1 MGKNEGSAGRRMT
14 GNEEKDIIDRLQEDS
29 LGYHAS
35 GAPMNALRRAAGLPE
50 MPDKKLQI
58 EAPKI
63 ERELEMIR
71 KELSRMN
78 DIISRKRTF

>member
-1 MGKNEGSAGRRMT
+1 MT
-14 GNEEKDIIDRLQEDS
+14 VKEEKDIIDGLRDES

-35 GAPMNALRRAAGLPE
+35 GAPMNALRRSAGLQE
-50 MPDKKLQI
+50 MPDRKLQI

-71 KELSRMN
+71 KELRQVN
-78 DIISRKRTF
+78 DILKRGLRK

>member
-1 MGKNEGSAGRRMT
+1 MT
-14 GNEEKDIIDRLQEDS
+14 GKEEKDIINRLQEDA

-50 MPDKKLQI
+50 LPDRKLQI

-63 ERELEMIR
+63 ERELKKLR
-71 KELSRMN
+71 KELNRMN
-78 DIISRKRTF
+78 DILSRKRSW

>member
-1 MGKNEGSAGRRMT
+1 MT
-14 GNEEKDIIDRLQEDS
+14 AKEEREIIDGLRDEA

-50 MPDKKLQI
+50 LPDKKLQI

-71 KELSRMN
+71 KELRQMN
-78 DIISRKRTF
+78 DILKRGLRK

>member
-1 MGKNEGSAGRRMT
+1 MT

-50 MPDKKLQI
+50 LESPDRKLQI
-58 EAPKI
+58 EAPEI
-63 ERELEMIR
+63 ERELKKIR
-71 KELSRMN
+71 KELRRMN
-78 DIISRKRTF
+78 DILSRKRSW

>member
-1 MGKNEGSAGRRMT
+1 MT
-14 GNEEKDIIDRLQEDS
+14 AKEEREIIDGLRDES

-63 ERELEMIR
+63 ERELEKIR
-71 KELSRMN
+71 KELHRMN
-78 DIISRKRTF
+78 DILSRKGSW

>member
-1 MGKNEGSAGRRMT
+1 MNAK
-14 GNEEKDIIDRLQEDS
+14 EEREIIDRLRDEA

-35 GAPMNALRRAAGLPE
+35 GAPMNALRHAAGLPE
-50 MPDKKLQI
+50 LPDRKLQI

-71 KELSRMN
+71 KELNRMS
-78 DIISRKRTF
+78 DILSRKRGW